1 MNIMKKH
8 FLLISALLISVFSIA
23 QQDPHFTHFMY
34 NNIYVNPAYA
44 GSRDLMTVG
53 LIHRSQW
60 IGLDGAPQT
69 QNFYI
74 HSPLKNKALN
84 LGFSLVNDK
93 IGPLHQTMFYGDFAY
108 RFNITENTRLAFGL
122 KAGLNLFQPKLNG
135 LVTTDANDP
144 NLTGQEVKSSINPN
158 VGFGVYLN
166 NDKWYLGMGIPKM
179 IQNKLATVDGEDRDI
194 SEQRHYFFIGG
205 LIMPITEGIKLK
217 PTAQFKMTENAPSS
231 LDIAAEML
239 FNDRFNVGVGHRLKD
254 SFFMLAG
261 INITDQ
267 MHAGLSWDFTT
278 SKLNKVNDGTLE
290 FLLMYDFMFKNDKL
304 KSPRYF

>member
-1 MNIMKKH
+1 MKKYI
-8 FLLISALLISVFSIA
+8 FLLIAIVASSAAIA
-23 QQDPHFTHFMY
+23 QQDPQFTHYMY

-44 GSRDLMTVG
+44 GSRDAMTVG
-53 LIHRSQW
+53 LLHRSQW

-74 HSPLKNKALN
+74 HSPLKNKSLN

-108 RFNITENTRLAFGL
+108 RFNVTENTKLAFGL
-122 KAGLNLFQPKLNG
+122 KAGMNLFQPKLAG
-135 LVTTDANDP
+135 LITTDANDP
-144 NLTGQEVKSSINPN
+144 NLVGQEVKSSINPN

-166 NDKWYLGMGIPKM
+166 NDKWYAGVGIPKLV
-179 IQNKLATVDGEDRDI
+179 QNKLATVDGADNDI
-194 SEQRHYFFIGG
+194 SEKRHYFLIGG
-205 LIMPITEGIKLK
+205 LILSLTNSIKLK
-217 PTAQFKMTENAPSS
+217 PTTQFKFTENAPTSVD
-231 LDIAAEML
+231 LTAELL
-239 FNDRFNVGVGHRLKD
+239 FNDRINVGIGHRLKD
-254 SFFMLAG
+254 SFTTMVG
-261 INITDQ
+261 MNITDQ

-290 FLLMYDFMFKNDKL
+290 FLLMYDFVFKNDKL